1 MAWAR
6 HDYDDIPGTYVFDGK
21 TSLKGYPLN
30 KMCMS
35 FNRAENREAFQQDE
49 EAYCRK
55 YGLSE
60 EQIEAVIKRD
70 WLRMVQLGGNFYYLA
85 KLAVPLGCS
94 VQDASAQMRGM
105 TVEEYKQMLSD
116 GGGKDG

>member
-1 MAWAR
+1 MVWDK
-6 HDYDDIPGTYVFDGK
+6 HEYDKIPGTYVFNGEN
-21 TSLKGYPLN
+21 SLKGYPLN

-35 FNRAENREAFQQDE
+35 FNKGENREEFMKDE

-60 EQIEAVIKRD
+60 EQIEAVISRD
-70 WLRMVQLGGNFYYLA
+70 WLRMVRLGGNFYYLA
-85 KLAVPLGCS
+85 KLAVPLGCT

-105 TVEEYKQMLSD
+105 SVEDYKQMLLN
-116 GGGKDG
+116 GGGD